1 MTTFLRLWAALGLL
15 ILPVAAAPLVIRM
28 GTILPRDIGP
38 DLVLTRLA
46 QDWKTATNGTVQLR
60 RAPAGQSDGEAGI
73 VKKLRSGNYQAGL
86 LSVTGLVEIEP
97 DVAALQF
104 MPLVF
109 RNWDEVDYV
118 RDHIR
123 GELEARLAAKG
134 FVVLLWADGGWVRF
148 FSRSAG
154 FTPDDF
160 RRMRVF
166 TWAGDTRQL
175 TLMHQ
180 MRFQPVALETDN
192 IHQAFA
198 SGMIDAAPLPPSFA
212 LGGQIHTVAG
222 HVLAVN
228 WCPIVGA
235 VVVRRDAW
243 EAIPAATRAKLVPLC
258 EAAGAAIRAEG
269 RRFDEQAV
277 QTLAHGPRTVVHTPT
292 AEQQA
297 AWEALSTEVNPL
309 VRGTL
314 VPGPIYDEVQRLLA
328 EHRAQAGTH

>member
-1 MTTFLRLWAALGLL
+1 MTPPLRLLAAFLL
-15 ILPVAAAPLVIRM
+15 LSLNAAAAPIVVRM
-28 GTILPRDIGP
+28 GTILPRDIGQ
-38 DLVLTRLA
+38 DLILTRLA
-46 QDWKTATNGTVQLR
+46 QDWNAVSGGAVQLR

-73 VKKLRSGNYQAGL
+73 VRKLRSGNYQAGL

-109 RNWDEVDYV
+109 RTWAEVDYV

-134 FVVLLWADGGWVRF
+134 FVVLMWADGGWVRF

-166 TWAGDTRQL
+166 TWAGDSRQL
-175 TLMHQ
+175 MLMNQ

-198 SGMIDAAPLPPSFA
+198 SGMIDAAPLPPAFA

-235 VVVRRDAW
+235 VVIRRDAW
-243 EAIPAATRAKLVPLC
+243 EQIPEATRAKLLPLC
-258 EAAGAAIRAEG
+258 EAAGATLRAEG
-269 RRFDEQAV
+269 RRFDDQAM
-277 QTLAHGPRTVVHTPT
+277 QTLSHGPRTAVHTPT

-297 AWEALSTEVNPL
+297 AWQALSSELRPL
-309 VRGTL
+309 VRGTM
-314 VPGPIYDEVQRLLA
+314 VPGSIFDEVQRLLA

>member
-1 MTTFLRLWAALGLL
+1 MTPPLRLFAALCLL
-15 ILPVAAAPLVIRM
+15 ALPATAATTVIRL

-38 DLVLTRLA
+38 DLVLSRLA
-46 QDWKTATNGTVQLR
+46 QDWKTATGGTVQLR

-109 RNWDEVDYV
+109 RDWAEVDYV

-134 FVVLLWADGGWVRF
+134 FIVLCWADGGWVRF

-166 TWAGDTRQL
+166 TWAGDSRQL
-175 TLMHQ
+175 ALMNQ

-198 SGMIDAAPLPPSFA
+198 SGMIDAAPLPPAFA

-235 VVVRRDAW
+235 VVIRRDAW
-243 EAIPAATRAKLVPLC
+243 EAIPADTRAKLQPLC
-258 EAAGAAIRAEG
+258 ETAGAALRAEG
-269 RRFDEQAV
+269 RRFDEQAM
-277 QTLAHGPRTVVHTPT
+277 QTLSHGPRTAVHLPST
-292 AEQQA
+292 EQQA
-297 AWEALSTEVNPL
+297 AWQALSSELSPL

-314 VPGPIYDEVQRLLA
+314 VPGSIFDEVQRLLA
-328 EHRAQAGTH
+328 EHRAQHGTH